1 MRQFDKFNP
10 STEFEF
16 FSLADKLTNSFRY
29 MIRMLTNSF
38 RYMIRMKTTERAA
51 KHKRPAIIRAA

>member
-1 MRQFDKFNP
+1 MRQFDKFNHQQNLN
-10 STEFEF
+10 F
-16 FSLADKLTNSFRY
+16 FPWLIKLTNSFRY

-38 RYMIRMKTTERAA
+38 RYMIRMKITERAA